1 MKVQATRPGYIYGVY
16 RREGDVFDL
25 VDVNQN
31 DKHFSAE
38 SLFSSAWMKKLDV
51 ATKVKVDEPKADELK
66 VDEPKVEHKP
76 KLSLKK

>member
-1 MKVQATRPGYIYGVY
+1 MKVKATKPGYIYGIY

-25 VDVNQN
+25 VDVDQN

-38 SLFSSAWMKKLDV
+38 NLFSSAWMKKLDV
-51 ATKVKVDEPKADELK
+51 AQKVKVDEPK